1 MVSVPVS
8 LPNFAPVNFKFYVME
23 VKTQERSGQRYV
35 DILSNGGFKAFFGD
49 ESNKEAVMELLNT
62 LLPEHRQ
69 IRDID
74 YRPTE
79 VQGPVIGHSKEFK
92 FDFICSDASGAK
104 FIVETQRYREKSWFK
119 RCVSYAS
126 RAYDRQN
133 KTGFDYDVPPVYL
146 IGLMGVDIDHPD
158 EVYWKDKYISEY
170 TFREKE
176 CHDLL
181 DETIVIIFAELTRF
195 HKTEDECVTLQ
206 DKLLYLLKNSGKMRT
221 PPKWGNEK
229 PCKDL
234 LDAFEIGDFS
244 KVKREQYDKDMYD
257 EKRCNGELAAA
268 RDDGRAEGLEQGH
281 AEGREEGHAEA
292 KIEMANKFKALGV
305 DIDTIVQ
312 ATGLDKEVV
321 EKL

>member
-1 MVSVPVS
+1 
-8 LPNFAPVNFKFYVME
+8 ME
-23 VKTQERSGQRYV
+23 EKIQEKSKQRYV

-49 ESNKEAVMELLNT
+49 ENNKEVVRELLNT
-62 LLPEHRQ
+62 LLPDHRQ
-69 IRDID
+69 IKEID
-74 YRPTE
+74 YQPTE
-79 VQGPVIGHSKEFK
+79 HQGPIIGYSKEFK
-92 FDFICSDASGAK
+92 YDFMCCDVSGAK

-146 IGLMGVDIDHPD
+146 IGLMGVEIEHPD
-158 EVYWKDKYISEY
+158 KEYWNDKYISEY

-195 HKTEDECVTLQ
+195 HKTADECVTLE
-206 DKLLYLLKNSGKMRT
+206 DKLMYLLKNSGKMT
-221 PPKWGNEK
+221 APPKWAEEK

-234 LDAFEIGDFS
+234 LDAFEIDDFS
-244 KVKREQYDKDMYD
+244 KTKREQYDKDMYD
-257 EKRCNGELAAA
+257 EKRRNGELAAA
-268 RDDGRAEGLEQGH
+268 RDDGRAEGLAQGH
-281 AEGREEGHAEA
+281 AEGRIEGREE
-292 KIEMANKFKALGV
+292 ANMEVARKMLAAGMPV
-305 DIDTIVQ
+305 EQIVQ
-312 ATGLDKEVV
+312 FTGMDRGTV

>member
-1 MVSVPVS
+1 MSQ
-8 LPNFAPVNFKFYVME
+8 LTFKHFYH
-23 VKTQERSGQRYV
+23 ERKDRN
-35 DILSNGGFKAFFGD
+35 ILSNGGFKAFFGD
-49 ESNKEAVMELLNT
+49 ENNKEAVRELLNT

-69 IRDID
+69 IMDID

-79 VQGPVIGHSKEFK
+79 HQGPVIGHSKEFK
-92 FDFICSDASGAK
+92 YDFMCSDASGAK
-104 FIVETQRYREKSWFK
+104 FIVETQRYREKYWFK
-119 RCVSYAS
+119 RCVGYAS

-158 EVYWKDKYISEY
+158 REYWKDRYISEY

-195 HKTEDECVTLQ
+195 HKAEDECVTQQ
-206 DKLLYLLKNSGKMRT
+206 DRLLYLLKNSGRMKT
-221 PPKWGNEK
+221 PPKWGGEK
-229 PCKDL
+229 PCKNL

-244 KVKREQYDKDMYD
+244 KMKREQYDKDMYD
-257 EKRCNGELAAA
+257 EKRRNGELAAA
-268 RDDGRAEGLEQGH
+268 RDDGRAEGLAEGLEQGLAQGH
-281 AEGREEGHAEA
+281 AEGRSEGREEAR
-292 KIEMANKFKALGV
+292 IEMARKFKALGV

-312 ATGLDKEVV
+312 ATGLTPNEVAA
-321 EKL
+321 L

>member
-1 MVSVPVS
+1 
-8 LPNFAPVNFKFYVME
+8 ME

-69 IRDID
+69 IKDID

-79 VQGPVIGHSKEFK
+79 IQGPVIGHSKEFK

-104 FIVETQRYREKSWFK
+104 FIVETQRYREESWFK

-221 PPKWGNEK
+221 PPKWGDEK

-244 KVKREQYDKDMYD
+244 RMKREQYDKDMYD
-257 EKRCNGELAAA
+257 EKRRNGELAAA
-268 RDDGRAEGLEQGH
+268 RNDGRAEGREEGRAEGLEQGH
-281 AEGREEGHAEA
+281 AEART
-292 KIEMANKFKALGV
+292 EMANKLKALGV
-305 DIDTIVQ
+305 NIDTIVQ
-312 ATGLDKEVV
+312 ATGLDREIV